1 MYRDPRHKDIES
13 SEIEYIVRLTRRH
26 FIGIS
31 LSDEPERN
39 SRINVSIT
47 YRTNIIQE
55 EGEEFEETKD
65 K

>member
-1 MYRDPRHKDIES
+1 MYRDARHKDIES

-26 FIGIS
+26 FIEIS

-55 EGEEFEETKD
+55 GEFEETKD